1 MLRLLFSPIR
11 RYTKWLHTRW
21 PAGHVEKL
29 PAVRPDG
36 STNVPGLYVVGD
48 LTGIPL
54 LKLSLDTGTRAVRTI
69 VDDPGFQQDRKSKS
83 AGDPELLDLL
93 IVGAGVAGMAAALE
107 AEAKGLSYAVYEAK
121 RRFQT
126 IADFPKAK
134 PIYTYPK
141 EMTPEGRLQVHADI
155 KEDLLAELLEQTKQ
169 IPVREGSIK
178 ELKRSSGL
186 LVGKLADG
194 GEVRARRAIVAIG
207 RSGQFRKLSV
217 PGEERDK
224 VYNRLHDP
232 MNFAGKKTLVTG
244 GGDSAL
250 ETAIALA
257 GGGADVTL
265 VHRRADFSRPKPD
278 NIELLERLRT
288 DPTAEAR
295 VEEPVSERETT
306 ASGAYMDSRKRG
318 TLDVRMSTR
327 VTEIRD
333 DSVILEDAAGQHE
346 TLPNDAVFSMLGR
359 EAPLDF
365 FRRAGVKI
373 RAETRG
379 FEWVWVGLFFMAIF
393 LMYDWKENGFICQ
406 FLTGLKDD
414 SVFPNNMPQSIGSLG
429 SWWQSQIDDR
439 STIVGTI
446 AMSMKSRSFYYTLG
460 YTLTI
465 GIFGFLRIRR
475 RRTPYVTVQTTT
487 LFLVQLF
494 PLFLLPEL
502 ILPWMGYNGV
512 FDSGIMAKFA
522 DTFFESYIPAQD
534 YLAGN
539 WPEWGHPRA
548 YWRAYG
554 LILAWP
560 LSVYNVFTTAPLAG
574 WLIVSVIQTF
584 VLIPLIVWRWGK
596 GAYCGWICSCGGLA
610 ETLGDTLRDRMPHGP
625 RWNRLNMVG
634 QVLLAIAFVLLAI
647 RIGGW
652 IWPET
657 WMHGSFPLLF
667 AGKDSTGMTV
677 NPLSW
682 KWTVDVIIAGMIGV
696 GLYIKYSG
704 RVWCR
709 FACPLAALMHI
720 YARFSR
726 FRIFAE
732 KKKCISCNVCTSVCH
747 MGIDVMNFANKGLPM
762 ADPQCVRCSSCVQ
775 SCPTG
780 VLSFG
785 RADGSGN
792 LISLDRLSA
801 SPVQQRES

>member
-1 MLRLLFSPIR
+1 MLR
-11 RYTKWLHTRW
+11 RYTNWLHTRW

-29 PAVRPDG
+29 PDVRPDG
-36 STNVPGLYVVGD
+36 STNVAGLYVVGD

-54 LKLSLDTGTRAVRTI
+54 LKLSLDTGTKAVRTI
-69 VDDPGFQQDRKSKS
+69 AADPAFEAKRVT
-83 AGDPELLDLL
+83 DPELLDLL
-93 IVGAGVAGMAAALE
+93 IVGAGVSGMAAALE
-107 AEAKGLSYAVYEAK
+107 ADARGLRYAIYEAK

-126 IADFPKAK
+126 IADFPKGK
-134 PIYTYPK
+134 PIYTYPRD
-141 EMTPEGRLQVHADI
+141 MTPEGKLQVRGEI
-155 KEDLLAELLEQTKQ
+155 KETLLAELHQQTGQIEVQDGSVKTLVRRGGVMVATLE
-169 IPVREGSIK
+169 
-178 ELKRSSGL
+178 
-186 LVGKLADG
+186 DG
-194 GEVRARRAIVAIG
+194 REVRALRAIVAIG
-207 RSGQFRKLSV
+207 RSGRFRKLGI
-217 PGEERDK
+217 PGEDRDK

-232 MNFAGKKTLVTG
+232 MDFAGKKTLVIG

-250 ETAIALA
+250 ETSIALA

-265 VHRRADFSRPKPD
+265 VHRREEFSRPKPE
-278 NIELLERLRT
+278 NVELLARLRT
-288 DPTAEAR
+288 DRSANAV
-295 VEEPVSERETT
+295 VEEPVSEREST
-306 ASGAYMDSRKRG
+306 AAGAFLGVRERG
-318 TLDVRMSTR
+318 RLDVRMSTR
-327 VTEIRD
+327 VSAIG
-333 DSVILEDAAGQHE
+333 EDAVVLQGSSGADE
-346 TLPNDAVFSMLGR
+346 TCPNDAVFAMLGR

-379 FEWVWVGLFFMAIF
+379 FEWVWVGLFFIAMF
-393 LMYDWKENGFICQ
+393 LLYDWKNDGFLCQ
-406 FLTGLKDD
+406 YVTGLKDD
-414 SVFPNNMPQSIGSLG
+414 SVFPNNMPAWLASFGG
-429 SWWQSQIDDR
+429 WWGEQVADR
-439 STIVGTI
+439 STIVGTLAI
-446 AMSMKSRSFYYTLG
+446 SLKSRSFYYTLG
-460 YTLTI
+460 YTLAV
-465 GIFGFLRIRR
+465 GIFGFRRIRR
-475 RRTPYVTVQTTT
+475 RRTTYVTVQTIT

-502 ILPWMGYNGV
+502 ILPWMGYNGF
-512 FDSGIMAKFA
+512 FDSGALARLA

-560 LSVYNVFTTAPLAG
+560 LSVYNVFTSAPLVG
-574 WLIVSVIQTF
+574 WLIVSAIQTF
-584 VLIPLIVWRWGK
+584 VIIPLIVWRWGK

-610 ETLGDTLRDRMPHGP
+610 ETVGDTLRDRMPHGA

-634 QVLLAIAFVLLAI
+634 QALLGIAFGLLAI

-657 WMHGSFPLLF
+657 WMHGSFALIF
-667 AGKDSTGMTV
+667 EGKDANGVTV
-677 NPLSW
+677 NPISW
-682 KWTVDVIIAGMIGV
+682 KWTVDVVIAGVIGV
-696 GLYIKYSG
+696 GLYVKYSG

-726 FRIFAE
+726 FRIFAD

-747 MGIDVMNFANKGLPM
+747 QGIDVMNFANKGLPM
-762 ADPQCVRCSSCVQ
+762 ADPQCVRCSACVG

-785 RADGSGN
+785 KADGQGS
-792 LISLDRLSA
+792 LAALDRLPA
-801 SPVQQRES
+801 SRVQQRESGV

>member
-1 MLRLLFSPIR
+1 MLEALFSPIR

-29 PAVRPDG
+29 PDVQPDG

-54 LKLSLDTGTRAVRTI
+54 LKLSLDTGAKAVRTI
-69 VDDPGFQQDRKSKS
+69 AGDPGFQQDRKSKT

-93 IVGAGVAGMAAALE
+93 IVGAGVGGMAAARE
-107 AEAKGLSYAVYEAK
+107 AETKGLRYAVYEAK

-141 EMTPEGRLQVHADI
+141 EMTPAGKLQVRADI

-169 IPVREGSIK
+169 IPVRAGSIK
-178 ELKRSSGL
+178 ELKRRGGL
-186 LVGKLADG
+186 LVARLADG
-194 GEVRARRAIVAIG
+194 GEVRALRAIVAIG
-207 RSGQFRKLSV
+207 RSGQFRKLNI

-232 MNFAGKKTLVTG
+232 LDFAGKQALVTG

-250 ETAIALA
+250 ETAIALT

-265 VHRRADFSRPKPD
+265 VYRRAEFSRPKPE

-295 VEEPVSERETT
+295 VEEPCSERETT
-306 ASGAYMDSRKRG
+306 AAGAYLDVKQRG

-327 VTEIRD
+327 VTEIHD
-333 DSVILEDAAGQHE
+333 DSVVLEGAAGQSE

-373 RAETRG
+373 RGETRG
-379 FEWVWVGLFFMAIF
+379 VEWIWVGLFFVAIF
-393 LMYDWKENGFICQ
+393 LVYDWKGNGFLCQ

-414 SVFPNNMPQSIGSLG
+414 SVFPNNMPAWIGSLG
-429 SWWQSQIDDR
+429 SWWQGQVDDR
-439 STIVGTI
+439 STLIGTI
-446 AMSMKSRSFYYTLG
+446 AMSMKSRSFYYTLA
-460 YTLTI
+460 YTLVI
-465 GIFGFLRIRR
+465 AIFGFRRIRR
-475 RRTPYVTVQTTT
+475 RKTPYVTVQTTT
-487 LFLVQLF
+487 LFLIQLF

-502 ILPWMGYNGV
+502 ILPWMGYNGA
-512 FDSGIMAKFA
+512 FDSGFMAKLA

-560 LSVYNVFTTAPLAG
+560 LSVYNVFTAAPLAG

-596 GAYCGWICSCGGLA
+596 GAYCGWICSCGALA
-610 ETLGDTLRDRMPHGP
+610 ETAGDTLRDRMPHGP

-634 QVLLAIAFVLLAI
+634 QALLAIAFVLLAI

-657 WMHGSFPLLF
+657 WMNQWFPMIF
-667 AGKDSTGMTV
+667 EGKDSSGMTV

-682 KWTVDVIIAGMIGV
+682 KWTVDVIIAGVIGV
-696 GLYIKYSG
+696 GLYVKYSG

-720 YARFSR
+720 YARFSS

-747 MGIDVMNFANKGLPM
+747 QGIDVMNFANKGLPM
-762 ADPQCVRCSSCVQ
+762 ADPQCVRCSACVQ

-785 RADGSGN
+785 RADRHGR
-792 LISLDRLSA
+792 LISIDSLSA
-801 SPVQQRES
+801 SPVQQTEL